1 MTCDN
6 ETVFLIEHSHWL
18 LQSHMTTN
26 NETCSITAPYHW
38 LLWSHMKGFTHK
50 KVKEKRKWH
59 KKLVSST
66 CRVDAKEK
74 KDTKKEPL
82 RLNLF
87 RYGGQFTIY
96 NLMTENFWFNPQP
109 TQHHR
114 VLSFIHYSARHM
126 SRILQKSPFASAV
139 IKFQIWNT
147 FLTVPFEFQL
157 KKKRERKLIVKGC
170 LKTRKRWFSFTTQ
183 AQQNPGETL
192 WPWPE
197 LV

>member
-1 MTCDN
+1 M
-6 ETVFLIEHSHWL
+6 
-18 LQSHMTTN
+18 QR
-26 NETCSITAPYHW
+26 
-38 LLWSHMKGFTHK
+38 K
-50 KVKEKRKWH
+50 KRT
-59 KKLVSST
+59 L
-66 CRVDAKEK
+66 
-74 KDTKKEPL
+74 KKEPL

-157 KKKRERKLIVKGC
+157 KKKKQRKNTDSERL
-170 LKTRKRWFSFTTQ
+170 LKNK
-183 AQQNPGETL
+183 ETL
-192 WPWPE
+192 IFIYDPSAANSEWNTMTVTWTCLE
-197 LV
+197 SLRNHHFCQQGDKSTTTRTTKRDKQKQKQTKTNNYKQVTDVLLRWSWRT